1 MWFATLMLVDFAKAY
16 VVVVVVVVVVDDLA
30 IKFSCLLQCCPALV

>member
-16 VVVVVVVVVVDDLA
+16 VVVVVADDLA
-30 IKFSCLLQCCPALV
+30 IKFSCRLQCCPALV